1 MKLVITQHAFP
12 GNMLTSTFMEI
23 QSPQDMTEQ
32 SKYIEKGNVGLA
44 KWKRQDMYL
53 KEDDFNMK
61 VCNGLLGKGVKPWK
75 IFAKYEYTGSH

>member
-44 KWKRQDMYL
+44 K
-53 KEDDFNMK
+53 
-61 VCNGLLGKGVKPWK
+61 
-75 IFAKYEYTGSH
+75 